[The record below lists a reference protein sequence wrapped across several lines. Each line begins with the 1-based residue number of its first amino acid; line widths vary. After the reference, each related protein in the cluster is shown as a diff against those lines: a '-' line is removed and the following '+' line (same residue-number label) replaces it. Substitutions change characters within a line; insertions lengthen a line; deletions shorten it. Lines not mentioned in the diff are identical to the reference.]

1 MTSARSV
8 RWLLVLALGLLA
20 AGLTSRPAHAIE
32 YELTIDHCTGGCGP
46 APYGSVTLTQDG
58 GDVDVLVDL
67 FDSNYF
73 VKTGSVDFQAFKF
86 NGTDITL
93 ADIVVDPH
101 VPALQPATGNFN
113 GEMQD
118 LRPRHQLSLV
128 LGAERPA
135 SSTRT
140 SPSEFDSATIAD
152 LTVPNSLGFVF
163 VADIISGATGNT
175 GPVAA
180 GGTPVPEPGT
190 LLLARLRGLVS
201 VGAWSRRRMR
211 GRTLGRRDE
220 P

>member
-113 GEMQD
+113 GD
-118 LRPRHQLSLV
+118 GTGDFSL
-128 LGAERPA
+128 GINCPSCGGGA
-135 SSTRT
+135 SSQFNTDISFRVL
-140 SPSEFDSATIAD
+140 SATIAD

-190 LLLARLRGLVS
+190 LLLLGSGLVS